1 MSVDTKKL
9 MKVPLI
15 IAAALV
21 VLRVLFEQAGA
32 PGAVNNIFGVV
43 WLYFTIPFYFAF
55 QIAASGEPRPF
66 KALFKNL
73 LIFTFWTRVMV
84 LPTYWLAYALQWS
97 APRFNRGQAD
107 VVVGEGVSPLTGY
120 LLVPVRNLAVWVIL
134 STLVGMILGGI
145 TLFVRRSATPS
156 DSAT

>member
-9 MKVPLI
+9 MKIPLI

-21 VLRVLFEQAGA
+21 VLRILSEQAGA
-32 PGAVNNIFGVV
+32 PEAVNKIFGVV
-43 WLYFTIPFYFAF
+43 WLYFIIPFYFAF
-55 QIAASGEPRPF
+55 QITASHEPRPF

-84 LPTYWLAYALQWS
+84 MPTYWLAHALLWS
-97 APRFNRGQAD
+97 APRFNRGQSD
-107 VVVGEGVSPLTGY
+107 VVVGVSPLTGY
-120 LLVPVRNLAVWVIL
+120 LLVPVRNLVVWIIL

-145 TLFVRRSATPS
+145 TLFLRRSATPS
-156 DSAT
+156 ESAT